1 MATKLTT
8 KVALQGLT
16 IEKFKQY
23 TVVTTGGKGG
33 QQVATQAELEAMR
46 DELRVGMEQVKND
59 LGQQIRSVGYEHMD
73 AMERFALQTAQMV
86 ARENGAVA
94 ERVEQCI
101 DMVAQGAIMPG
112 PAEAD
117 QKPRQVL
124 SNSPALDVLAADR
137 AKNGACI
144 LQVAIFAEERV
155 VTFLRHSA
163 WAIWKR
169 RTSYSVMEQ
178 MMNRSGLDVLLSKV
192 PDHHPLRASVL

>member
-1 MATKLTT
+1 VKKAIKLTT
-8 KVALQGLT
+8 KAAQQGLA

-23 TVVTTGGKGG
+23 TVVTTDGKG

-46 DELRVGMEQVKND
+46 DELRAGMEQVKND
-59 LGQQIRSVGYEHMD
+59 LLGQQIKSAGYEHMD

-112 PAEAD
+112 HEAY
-117 QKPRQVL
+117 QEQGPREFL
-124 SNSPALDVLAADR
+124 PNSPTLDVLAADR

-144 LQVAIFAEERV
+144 FQVATFVEERAV
-155 VTFLRHSA
+155 VFLLHSA

-169 RTSYSVMEQ
+169 HTSYCACVGS
-178 MMNRSGLDVLLSKV
+178 NDV
-192 PDHHPLRASVL
+192 RNA